1 MYWYRRK
8 HVWNH
13 RNGWESRIIITPPK
27 LIISKIT
34 NFQLSYRFLD
44 HATDAI
50 IEVTAKDIK
59 EAFLIAANAEINLTL
74 DQDKVE
80 EKEEKEFS
88 ASGKDLH
95 YLLFSWLE
103 EIPFV
108 LITEGFAI
116 KRLEFDIE
124 ENDGYRINAKAFGET
139 LDVKKHNFKV
149 EIKAPTFYDM
159 EIRQDN
165 GVYMR
170 FLLDLWSLW
179 IFLCNFLE
187 EIIRIF

>member
-1 MYWYRRK
+1 M
-8 HVWNH
+8 
-13 RNGWESRIIITPPK
+13 
-27 LIISKIT
+27 
-34 NFQLSYRFLD
+34 D
-44 HATDAI
+44 HATDAFL
-50 IEVTAKDIK
+50 EVTAKDLK
-59 EAFLIAANAEINLTL
+59 EAFSVTADAVINITL

-88 ASGKDLH
+88 AKGKDLR

-103 EIPFV
+103 EITFV

-116 KRLEFDIE
+116 KRIEFDII
-124 ENDGYRINAKAFGET
+124 ENDGYKINAVAYGET

-159 EIRQDN
+159 EIREDD

-170 FLLDLWSLW
+170 FLLDL
-179 IFLCNFLE
+179 
-187 EIIRIF
+187 

>member
-1 MYWYRRK
+1 
-8 HVWNH
+8 
-13 RNGWESRIIITPPK
+13 
-27 LIISKIT
+27 
-34 NFQLSYRFLD
+34 LSYKFLD

-50 IEVTAKDIK
+50 IEVTAKDLK
-59 EAFLIAANAEINLTL
+59 EAFAVAAEAEINLTL

-80 EKEEKEFS
+80 EKEEKKFS
-88 ASGKDLH
+88 AKGKDLR
-95 YLLFSWLE
+95 YLLYSWLE

-124 ENDGYRINAKAFGET
+124 ENNGYSINATAYGET

-159 EIRQDN
+159 EIREDN

-170 FLLDLWSLW
+170 FLLDL
-179 IFLCNFLE
+179 
-187 EIIRIF
+187 